1 MIPTESCYKDVL
13 GSEERL
19 LTSRC
24 EHRAVEMANWN
35 AGRRCVRQ
43 LLEQLFSFG
52 EPESQ
57 EETES
62 ESEKEATTQPADELL
77 AVPLPFFYIFFHSA
91 ACDNFC
97 FYL

>member
-1 MIPTESCYKDVL
+1 ML

-77 AVPLPFFYIFFHSA
+77 AVPLPFFIFFFILLPAITIAFIYS
-91 ACDNFC
+91 
-97 FYL
+97 L